1 MIDANSWRHS
11 DSISRQERALVMHRP
26 ITHLQLYIAPQLSKS
41 YTLDPI
47 VWCPIRTQV
56 ARVSPVRST
65 RGFELLLGL
74 KI

>member
-1 MIDANSWRHS
+1 MIDANSWRQS

-26 ITHLQLYIAPQLSKS
+26 ITHLQLYIAPH
-41 YTLDPI
+41 TLDPI

-65 RGFELLLGL
+65 RGFELFLGL